1 MDSDVDKE
9 VNSAL
14 FGTDD
19 EDDEND
25 DNSDDVNHDTFEQ
38 EDDQDQAVGHDD
50 CGEPDDAPVE
60 AVPEEDGHVNAE
72 GLIYQQPRAPF
83 AGTIWNGTLNGF
95 PRIDQENLRRPSG
108 GKPNGYVWS
117 MKINGWRR
125 TLAQTLADEAR
136 LSEQSRM
143 RATNLNSRG
152 TNLELFG
159 ENVPN
164 HSLLEISWY
173 IVAMGTNAPLA
184 WFDLICTAWEN
195 AIIKCGSPSSQVMM
209 SYVTWRT
216 KGVRSP

>member
-1 MDSDVDKE
+1 MDSDVDKD

-38 EDDQDQAVGHDD
+38 EDDQDQAVGHGN
-50 CGEPDDAPVE
+50 CGEPDDDAPVE

-108 GKPNGYVWS
+108 G
-117 MKINGWRR
+117 
-125 TLAQTLADEAR
+125 
-136 LSEQSRM
+136 
-143 RATNLNSRG
+143 
-152 TNLELFG
+152 
-159 ENVPN
+159 
-164 HSLLEISWY
+164 
-173 IVAMGTNAPLA
+173 
-184 WFDLICTAWEN
+184 
-195 AIIKCGSPSSQVMM
+195 
-209 SYVTWRT
+209 
-216 KGVRSP
+216 